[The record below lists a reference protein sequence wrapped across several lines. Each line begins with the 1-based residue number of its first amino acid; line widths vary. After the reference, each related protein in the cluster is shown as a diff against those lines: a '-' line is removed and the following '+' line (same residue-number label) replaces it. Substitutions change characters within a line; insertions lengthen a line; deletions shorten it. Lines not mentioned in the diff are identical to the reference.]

1 MNNQKGVELTNHSR
15 DDFRKVFPE
24 VTNSHQNIDA
34 ESVQVAICD
43 ESIEEETEEHI
54 TDIFKPNFEV
64 YDTAFSHNR
73 HRDQALTFQ
82 KLSTANA
89 TKNPTLPPMT
99 FNRNQLPLRD
109 ARSVSADHKH
119 QMMMSPEPTIE
130 IEKVQTK

>member
-109 ARSVSADHKH
+109 ARSMSPDHKH
-119 QMMMSPEPTIE
+119 QMMSPEPTI
-130 IEKVQTK
+130 